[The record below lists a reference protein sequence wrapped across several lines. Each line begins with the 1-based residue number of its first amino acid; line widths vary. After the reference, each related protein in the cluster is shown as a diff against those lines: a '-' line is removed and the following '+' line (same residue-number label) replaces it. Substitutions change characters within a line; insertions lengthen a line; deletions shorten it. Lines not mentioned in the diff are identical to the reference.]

1 MKFYNNGVSP
11 SLTMGLMTLMFLQLS
26 RGPILV
32 TVNVLPD
39 FHPNEYLFE
48 NHKKGDDAESN
59 ENTRWKSYAEALRDI
74 MIDAGQFDQEPY
86 TVRDKLMYERYMAE
100 FDKEVVMDS
109 EFKLSQVE
117 KGSGESEL
125 KNISKDDNFKR

>member
-1 MKFYNNGVSP
+1 
-11 SLTMGLMTLMFLQLS
+11 
-26 RGPILV
+26 
-32 TVNVLPD
+32 
-39 FHPNEYLFE
+39 
-48 NHKKGDDAESN
+48 
-59 ENTRWKSYAEALRDI
+59 
-74 MIDAGQFDQEPY
+74 
-86 TVRDKLMYERYMAE
+86 MYERYMAE

>member
-1 MKFYNNGVSP
+1 
-11 SLTMGLMTLMFLQLS
+11 
-26 RGPILV
+26 
-32 TVNVLPD
+32 
-39 FHPNEYLFE
+39 
-48 NHKKGDDAESN
+48 
-59 ENTRWKSYAEALRDI
+59 